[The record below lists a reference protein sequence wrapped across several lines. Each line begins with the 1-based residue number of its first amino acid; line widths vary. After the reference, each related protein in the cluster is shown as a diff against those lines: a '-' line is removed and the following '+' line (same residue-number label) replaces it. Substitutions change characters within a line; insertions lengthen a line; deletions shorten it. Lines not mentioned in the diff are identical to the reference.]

1 MAKAIQRVELNAY
14 YWVPVHCPFCG
25 IRVMGADP
33 VDETLAT
40 PCAHTLF
47 IAHDEGF
54 EYRAHRF
61 DENLGIAGVDSEAM
75 GKRTEGID
83 ALTDKVSLPDAIKV
97 AAYAASQANFGSY
110 YGFAPLHQE

>member
-1 MAKAIQRVELNAY
+1 MAKAIQRLELKAY

-33 VDETLAT
+33 VDETLMT

-54 EYRAHRF
+54 EYRAGRL
-61 DENLGIAGVDSEAM
+61 DENLGIQGVANDDIAGR
-75 GKRTEGID
+75 GEGID
-83 ALTDKVSLPDAIKV
+83 ALTDKVKLPDAVKV
-97 AAYAASQANFGSY
+97 AAYAEAQAGFGSY
-110 YGFAPLHQE
+110 YGFAPLHQG